1 MRNKYISLIPYFL
14 IAVLILLAGTC
25 VFSQDENP
33 PAELPP
39 VDENISL
46 EEMLKDESIPPEV
59 RQQIEEATKGQEP
72 AADAPEEIMAPP
84 EEMQPEMPE
93 EAPVPL
99 ERVIPQQ
106 TVMPKSS
113 PAAKA
118 MKADTLAAKGK
129 ISLDL
134 KGVDIIDVLK
144 MLSTRSNLNI
154 VAGRNVRGKVTL
166 FLKDVDIW
174 DAFEI
179 ILASNDLAYDKRGDI
194 INVMSERDYEQLYG
208 ERYSDKKEA
217 KIIKLEY
224 AKAAEVA
231 KALNQTKSKIGKIIV
246 DEPSNT
252 VVIMDTP
259 AAISQMVEM
268 IDEMD
273 MPVETKI
280 FSLNY
285 AKAEDVKTK
294 VSEILTKGVGTI
306 QVDERTN
313 KVVITDLTSRL
324 SDISNVIAA
333 LDEKHKEVLI
343 EAKIVQIEL
352 TDEFQYGVDWG
363 RLFQNLGN
371 TSIDFNFNQLG
382 DIAGGIA
389 TGGALQIGRL
399 SHNALDGAIKALST
413 VGKTNVISS
422 PRITVLN
429 NEEAKVL
436 VGTNQPYVTTTTT
449 IPTAGN
455 QVNAEQVTY
464 LDIGITL
471 RVTPTINNDG
481 FITMKIKPEI
491 SSLGTPIE
499 TAHAVGATGNSIP
512 VVSKSETDTTV
523 MVKDGTT
530 ILIAGLIQDR
540 DIEKINKVPVL
551 GDIPIGGYAFK
562 NQTKGSISTTAN
574 QPEKTEIVIFLTP
587 YIMSG
592 TETFPEADNTL
603 YVDKLSEDQREL
615 LDKQITLAVEGLKK
629 RKLAEG
635 PVPEEKPDTNTHV
648 SKKLKWF
655 DWGKK
660 KEKKEPEKIETA
672 MKPKEE
678 APPEKEG
685 KKEEKKEVKKEEKK
699 KEVLIPPTNLI
710 TPSTGGYYSYYENVR
725 NKIFWVAKDNY
736 PEMPEG
742 ITEKDAKMMFT
753 VASDGRLKGEPEVLN
768 KIDERLATAAKEAVK
783 NAAPFPPFPKVIDQ
797 PEKSFKITISYQ

>member
-1 MRNKYISLIPYFL
+1 MRNKYVNLTAYFF
-14 IAVLILLAGTC
+14 IIVSVLFAGAC

-33 PAELPP
+33 PLEPLPM
-39 VDENISL
+39 DENASL
-46 EEMLKDESIPPEV
+46 EDMLKDENIPPEI
-59 RQQIEEATKGQEP
+59 RHQIKEAANRELPPGVP
-72 AADAPEEIMAPP
+72 VPEEMMPPP
-84 EEMQPEMPE
+84 EEALSP
-93 EAPVPL
+93 EAPENRPAL
-99 ERVIPQQ
+99 AERVVPERAH
-106 TVMPKSS
+106 MPGT
-113 PAAKA
+113 PVKA
-118 MKADTLAAKGK
+118 VKAGILTTNNK

-134 KGVDIIDVLK
+134 KGVDVIDVLK

-166 FLKDVDIW
+166 FLKDVDLW

-194 INVMSERDYEQLYG
+194 INVMGERDYEQLYG

-224 AKAAEVA
+224 AKAAEAA
-231 KALNQTKSKIGKIIV
+231 KALNQTKSKIGKIII
-246 DEPSNT
+246 DEPSNII
-252 VVIMDTP
+252 VIMDTP

-268 IDEMD
+268 IDKMD

-294 VSEILTKGVGTI
+294 ISEILTKSVGAI

-313 KVVITDLTSRL
+313 KIVITDLTSRL
-324 SDISNVIAA
+324 PDIINVVAA

-352 TDEFQYGVDWG
+352 TDEFQYGIDWG

-371 TSIDFNFNQLG
+371 TSVDFNFNQLG
-382 DIAGGIA
+382 NIAGGLA
-389 TGGALQIGRL
+389 TGGALTIGRL
-399 SHNALDGAIKALST
+399 SHNALNGAIKALST

-455 QVNAEQVTY
+455 QVNAENVTY

-491 SSLGTPIE
+491 SSLGTPIT
-499 TAHAVGATGNSIP
+499 TAHAVGATGNEIP
-512 VVSKSETDTTV
+512 VVNKSETDTTV

-540 DIEKINKVPVL
+540 DKETINKIPVL
-551 GDIPIGGYAFK
+551 GDIPIAGYGFK
-562 NQTKGSISTTAN
+562 NQTKGSTGTSTN
-574 QPEKTEIVIFLTP
+574 QPEKQEIVIFLTP
-587 YIMSG
+587 YIING
-592 TETFPEADNTL
+592 TETFPESNNTL
-603 YVDKLSEDQREL
+603 YGDKMSQDQRDL
-615 LDKQITLAVEGLKK
+615 VDKQITLAVEGLKK
-629 RKLAEG
+629 HELAEG
-635 PVPEEKPDTNTHV
+635 PVEKEKPDTNTHV

-655 DWGKK
+655 NPGKK
-660 KEKKEPEKIETA
+660 KEKKAPKKIETA
-672 MKPKEE
+672 IKPKEE
-678 APPEKEG
+678 APA
-685 KKEEKKEVKKEEKK
+685 KKEVKKEEKK
-699 KEVLIPPTNLI
+699 KEVLMPPANLI
-710 TPSTGGYYSYYENVR
+710 MTSRNDYYGYYENLR
-725 NKIFWVAKDNY
+725 NEIFWVAKDSY
-736 PEMPEG
+736 PKMPDG
-742 ITEKDAKMMFT
+742 ITEKDVKMMFT
-753 VASDGRLKGEPEVLN
+753 VASDGRLKGDPEVLN
-768 KIDERLATAAKEAVK
+768 KIDEGLAAAAKEAVR
-783 NAAPFPPFPKVIDQ
+783 NAAPFPPFPKAIDQ
-797 PEKSFKITISYQ
+797 PEKSFRITISYE